1 MSSPIAY
8 SIYIPRLPVKVTE
21 YDIAVMFNNYEI
33 GNVERIDFNAL
44 GKKPGF
50 AEEPEGDYKV
60 AFVHIGHFHNS
71 QIARNVKNTLELGE
85 CYRLQT
91 SERNFWMLLKAS
103 NPIKS
108 TKMNIHQ
115 IVDNCRYLEGLVEKQ
130 AQAIDELTKA
140 VTMLQEQ
147 VSNMTMKAEDNNV
160 NSSENISIER
170 IENSSSL
177 CGNE

>member
-1 MSSPIAY
+1 MSSPIVY

-50 AEEPEGDYKV
+50 AEEPEGEYKV

-71 QIARNVKNTLELGE
+71 TLARNVKNTLELGE

-130 AQAIDELTKA
+130 EKTIDELTKA
-140 VTMLQEQ
+140 VALLQEQ
-147 VSNMTMKAEDNNV
+147 MAKFTLVTKEVDSAT
-160 NSSENISIER
+160 ISVER
-170 IENSSSL
+170 IEISSSL